1 MSVAAEN
8 ASGPPEPGRTTSWSS
23 LQLPH
28 AALTELYG
36 VTRPTVTR
44 AIHEIGRYWPPAA
57 SLPPV
62 GPTSGCTRR
71 PTTSSPPPGPKA
83 SSFDGTQ
90 TQVRRPKADRPG
102 RKASVS
108 GKKKQHTAKTT
119 TVTDSSGRLLW
130 PGADRPGR
138 MHDQAA
144 LRTEGIAEQLR
155 TPPQVTAMVDEGHR
169 GPANDFPDQVQAPPR
184 KPKDEAP
191 LGEKHAWRKAR
202 RRQSSRIC
210 GEHTTGEEHKQ
221 RRTPPSPAGSP
232 PAPDEHRTGP
242 RPASRLLIT
251 HQPAATQAHRS
262 WAVSRSESRLAGT
275 PRTVLG
281 RIGPPLSRPG
291 RQRMFRM
298 PEKRGKASKPN
309 AAASPH
315 EERKPHSCSAH
326 ALPSGS
332 VNSAKLA

>member
-1 MSVAAEN
+1 M
-8 ASGPPEPGRTTSWSS
+8 
-23 LQLPH
+23 
-28 AALTELYG
+28 YG

-57 SLPPV
+57 SLPPGRPGIRLHTPAHYV
-62 GPTSGCTRR
+62 LASTRAEGVELR
-71 PTTSSPPPGPKA
+71 I
-83 SSFDGTQ
+83 DGTL

-119 TVTDSSGRLLW
+119 TVRDGSGRLLW

-155 TPPQVTAMVDEGHR
+155 TPPQVAAMVDEGHR

-221 RRTPPSPAGSP
+221 RPLQRYLGRRDPETHAAIAGRVSARAGRTPNWPSPGKQAADHP
-232 PAPDEHRTGP
+232 PAGRH
-242 RPASRLLIT
+242 ASTPFLG
-251 HQPAATQAHRS
+251 
-262 WAVSRSESRLAGT
+262 SE
-275 PRTVLG
+275 
-281 RIGPPLSRPG
+281 
-291 RQRMFRM
+291 Q
-298 PEKRGKASKPN
+298 E
-309 AAASPH
+309 
-315 EERKPHSCSAH
+315 
-326 ALPSGS
+326 
-332 VNSAKLA
+332 